1 VLAAVLVDG
10 IDTVEAAVGEAL
22 DAGVA
27 SEDVILNILAR
38 RREPPRPPT
47 ITTAEALALTHPPIA
62 DCARYD
68 ALRGSHAAA

>member
-1 VLAAVLVDG
+1 
-10 IDTVEAAVGEAL
+10 
-22 DAGVA
+22 
-27 SEDVILNILAR
+27 VILNILAR

-47 ITTAEALALTHPPIA
+47 ITTAEALTLNHPPVA